1 MQLDILNSVFTSA
14 FLGLI
19 WALIKV
25 VEYFI
30 NKNKKEEKPEYL
42 DLLNKNAE
50 LLISMNRQLE
60 TIIKMGTLTEQ
71 QEKAIEEAAED
82 INKLLEMHQVYNENR
97 VPIWYFPT
105 ETSKIIKDLPLHLN
119 NLEMFMSDL
128 KTDQSEMFSRL
139 SDLISSQKVVTER
152 LSDLISALT
161 KVTR

>member
-14 FLGLI
+14 FIGLV

-25 VEYFI
+25 VEYFV

-42 DLLNKNAE
+42 DLLNKNIE
-50 LLISMNRQLE
+50 LLMNMNKQLE
-60 TIIKMGTLTEQ
+60 NIIKMGTLTEQ
-71 QEKAIEEAAED
+71 QEKVIEETAED
-82 INKLLEMHQVYNENR
+82 MNKLLEMHEVYNENR
-97 VPIWYFPT
+97 VPIWYFPS
-105 ETSKIIKDLPLHLN
+105 ETVKIIKDLPLHLN